1 MNYIEP
7 LLGGVI
13 LGTSSLLL
21 LAATG
26 RIAGISGILSNVFKR
41 QSGNSWRWMFL
52 LGLIIGPLSMNP
64 IGFSLPEIE
73 GSWWIM
79 ISGGLLVGFG
89 STYGSGCTS
98 GHGICGMGRF
108 SGRSITSV
116 MIFMVTAA
124 LTVFATRHLL
134 GVAQ

>member
-1 MNYIEP
+1 MNYLEP
-7 LLGGVI
+7 LVGGAI
-13 LGTSSLLL
+13 LGISSLLL

-26 RIAGISGILSNVFKR
+26 RIAGISGILGNVFKR
-41 QSGNSWRWMFL
+41 QDGNSWRWMFL
-52 LGLIIGPLSMNP
+52 LGLMVGPLLVNP

-73 GSWWIM
+73 GSWWMM
-79 ISGGLLVGFG
+79 IVGGLLVGFG

-98 GHGICGMGRF
+98 GHGICGIGRF

-124 LTVFATRHLL
+124 LTVFVIRHLI
-134 GVAQ
+134 GVV